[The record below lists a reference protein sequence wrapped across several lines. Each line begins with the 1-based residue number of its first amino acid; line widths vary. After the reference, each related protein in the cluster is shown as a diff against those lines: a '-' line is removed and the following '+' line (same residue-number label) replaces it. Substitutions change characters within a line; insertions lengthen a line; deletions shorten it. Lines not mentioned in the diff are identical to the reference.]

1 MNSTKFVSFQADSI
15 ASGNRLLKKRNYP
28 AATFSKPYPGRLKM
42 SPTVHPLE
50 KLERRVYQKGQTI
63 FREGEVGDVA
73 FLLEGGL
80 VTIRKSNGA
89 EEVPIGII
97 EVGGLFGE
105 MALVD
110 DEPRMASA
118 FAARQSVCVIIP
130 SLEFRRKLARADPL
144 IRGLLEIF
152 VKSLRTQTALRLD
165 AEAGLADNET
175 SVAEAAE

>member
-1 MNSTKFVSFQADSI
+1 
-15 ASGNRLLKKRNYP
+15 
-28 AATFSKPYPGRLKM
+28 M
-42 SPTVHPLE
+42 SSNMHPLE

-80 VTIRKSNGA
+80 VTIRKSNGI

-105 MALVD
+105 MALID

-118 FAARQSVCVIIP
+118 FAARQSTCVIIP
-130 SLEFRRKLARADPL
+130 ILEFRRKLAKADPL
-144 IRGLLEIF
+144 IRALLEIF

-165 AEAGLADNET
+165 AEASMVANVPET
-175 SVAEAAE
+175 VEAAE

>member
-1 MNSTKFVSFQADSI
+1 
-15 ASGNRLLKKRNYP
+15 
-28 AATFSKPYPGRLKM
+28 M
-42 SPTVHPLE
+42 SSNMHPLE

-80 VTIRKSNGA
+80 VTIRKSNGI

-105 MALVD
+105 MALID

-118 FAARQSVCVIIP
+118 FAARQSTCVIIP
-130 SLEFRRKLARADPL
+130 ILEFRRKLGKADPL
-144 IRGLLEIF
+144 IRALLEIF

-165 AEAGLADNET
+165 AEASMVANEPET
-175 SVAEAAE
+175 VEAAE

>member
-1 MNSTKFVSFQADSI
+1 MLPS
-15 ASGNRLLKKRNYP
+15 
-28 AATFSKPYPGRLKM
+28 
-42 SPTVHPLE
+42 VHPLE

-73 FLLEGGL
+73 YLLEDGL
-80 VTIRKSNGA
+80 VAIRKSNGT

-97 EVGGLFGE
+97 EVGGFFGE
-105 MALVD
+105 MALID

-130 SLEFRRKLARADPL
+130 ILEFRRKLVKADPL

-165 AEAGLADNET
+165 AEAGMADYET
-175 SVAEAAE
+175 TAAEAAE

>member
-1 MNSTKFVSFQADSI
+1 MS
-15 ASGNRLLKKRNYP
+15 
-28 AATFSKPYPGRLKM
+28 SK
-42 SPTVHPLE
+42 VHPLE
-50 KLERRVYQKGQTI
+50 KLERRIYQKGQTI

-73 FLLEGGL
+73 FLLEDGL

-105 MALVD
+105 MALID

-118 FAARQSVCVIIP
+118 MAARHSICVVIP
-130 SLEFRRKLARADPL
+130 ILDFRKKLAKTDPL

-165 AEAGLADNET
+165 AEAGMADT
-175 SVAEAAE
+175 KIRTAEAAE